1 MLKKLL
7 TVGFITV
14 ASCSPAVAE
23 TVTGEVTDHFKI
35 VISQSPYNVEIC
47 RNVTVGGGTNTE
59 GAIIGGIIGGVI
71 GNQFGKGSGK
81 EAATGVGALIGALQG
96 GKNNGPSRTERQWG
110 IETRYNET
118 QKEVYSHSIMTFWA
132 NGKNHRIK
140 FHK

>member
-1 MLKKLL
+1 MKKIVLATAL
-7 TVGFITV
+7 SMSLAI
-14 ASCSPAVAE
+14 PAFAE
-23 TVTGEVTDHFKI
+23 TVEGTITDHFKT
-35 VISQSPYNVEIC
+35 VVSQKPYNVEVC
-47 RNVTVGGGTNTE
+47 RDVTVGGGTNTE

-81 EAATGVGALIGALQG
+81 EAATGVGALIGAIQG
-96 GKNNGPSRTERQWG
+96 GKNNSPSRTERQCG

-132 NGKNHRIK
+132 NGKHHRIK